1 MTDNYDKDYGYDID
15 ADGDDTDNG
24 DDNNNVNLPIIAN
37 AMAPINMIQVWIKS
51 VHITAVKPPT
61 VKNHAS

>member
-1 MTDNYDKDYGYDID
+1 MTDNYDKDYGYDTD
-15 ADGDDTDNG
+15 ADGDDADDG
-24 DDNNNVNLPIIAN
+24 DDNNVNLPIIAN